1 MYIVEKKATK
11 GSECKMFRPECFKMT
26 NFDRFHRKAGGVQA
40 GGVNALAGVL
50 FDIEFSK
57 DDVQTSTSKY

>member
-1 MYIVEKKATK
+1 
-11 GSECKMFRPECFKMT
+11 MFRPECFKMT

-50 FDIEFSK
+50 FRDK
-57 DDVQTSTSKY
+57 TSIVRTMGMY